1 MNFCAEW
8 SGPRQVTDGART
20 LTGARVCSNN
30 LLYPY
35 ENRRERQL
43 QYRCKHC
50 QHLETASTSCV
61 YSNHIATKNAR
72 LGNRAGIADRQ
83 VTSDP
88 RSLFLYSVTVNR
100 DVVQDPT
107 LPRLT
112 DVSCPFCAYTEAV
125 YMTAGTG
132 RDDAMKLILVCCN
145 RDCGRAYTQY

>member
-1 MNFCAEW
+1 MNFCAE
-8 SGPRQVTDGART
+8 
-20 LTGARVCSNN
+20 CNN

-61 YSNHIATKNAR
+61 YSNHIATKNA
-72 LGNRAGIADRQ
+72 
-83 VTSDP
+83 
-88 RSLFLYSVTVNR
+88 SVTVNR